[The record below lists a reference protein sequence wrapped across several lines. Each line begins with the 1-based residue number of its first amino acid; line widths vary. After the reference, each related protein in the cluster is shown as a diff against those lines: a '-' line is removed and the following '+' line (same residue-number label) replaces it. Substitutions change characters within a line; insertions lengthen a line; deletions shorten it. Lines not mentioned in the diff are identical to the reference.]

1 MIVDDDSKERERWLI
16 SSFSLCFEGLL
27 NVFRHHHQP
36 TFLTWPGERDNRH
49 LLYVQRSVTWPPLG
63 CWWVLKILENTQN
76 HPNFAVEN
84 MISPF
89 APYFPRQ
96 FLGVSSMS
104 FAHPRLWQLALATFM
119 KIARP
124 GDERPK
130 VKEKSVDIH
139 VRGFSDF
146 NCQHGNPFYIYIYI

>member
-1 MIVDDDSKERERWLI
+1 
-16 SSFSLCFEGLL
+16 
-27 NVFRHHHQP
+27 
-36 TFLTWPGERDNRH
+36 
-49 LLYVQRSVTWPPLG
+49 
-63 CWWVLKILENTQN
+63 
-76 HPNFAVEN
+76 
-84 MISPF
+84 
-89 APYFPRQ
+89 
-96 FLGVSSMS
+96 MS

-146 NCQHGNPFYIYIYI
+146 NCQHGNRFYIYIYIYLYISKMYTKYSHFSISTYRC